1 MKEIIDRLKA
11 ANTVF
16 QDRVVV
22 SLLDDSEEMAL
33 KLPYLVVVPR
43 MEEGR
48 SMPYTATTIDT
59 PDYTQIRQ
67 TYLAIAFLDPK
78 NTPGYSDPALLLH
91 GVRGQLLGA
100 LSGFTPTDAH
110 SGMFYTGYR
119 IAETERNAVAVIYT
133 FETIETIDLSCYFDA
148 WQTEPSKLLSAKG
161 VVSDVGVSIKTP
173 WPREE

>member
-1 MKEIIDRLKA
+1 MKTIVDRLKA

-16 QDRVVV
+16 QDRIVV
-22 SLLDDSEEMAL
+22 SLLDDSEESAL
-33 KLPYLVVVPR
+33 KLPYLYVVPR

-48 SMPYTATTIDT
+48 SLPYGATAVDT
-59 PDYTQIRQ
+59 PDYAQIRQ
-67 TYLAIAFLDPK
+67 TYLLVAFLDPK
-78 NTPGYSDPALLLH
+78 NTPGYSDPALILH

-100 LSGFTPTDAH
+100 LSGFSPSEAH

-119 IAETERNAVAVIYT
+119 IADTERNAVAVIYS
-133 FETIETIDLSCYFDA
+133 FESIENIDLSCYFDA

-161 VVSDVGVSIKTP
+161 SVSEVCLTVKTP